1 MPTTSPFPNL
11 QNQQFMNLTTY
22 RKSGVPVTTPV
33 WFAQVGDKV
42 YVYTQANSGKV
53 KRVRNNGKVEVGP
66 CTRSGKPLGPTE
78 TAAAR
83 LMSLEEGKSVDKL
96 LTNKYGLL
104 KRIISFVAKLRGS
117 TPAYLE
123 IRPA

>member
-1 MPTTSPFPNL
+1 MTTASPFPNL

-22 RKSGVPVTTPV
+22 RKTGVPVTTPV
-33 WFAQVGDKV
+33 WFAQVDDKL

-53 KRVRNNGKVEVGP
+53 KRVRNNGKVEVSP
-66 CTRSGKPLGPTE
+66 CTRSGKPLGPTQP
-78 TAAAR
+78 ALAHI
-83 LMSLEEGKSVDKL
+83 LPLEEGKRVDTL